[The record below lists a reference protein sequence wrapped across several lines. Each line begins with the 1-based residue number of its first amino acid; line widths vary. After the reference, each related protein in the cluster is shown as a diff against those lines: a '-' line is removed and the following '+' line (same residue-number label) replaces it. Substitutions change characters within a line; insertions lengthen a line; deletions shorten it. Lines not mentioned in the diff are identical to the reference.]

1 MARTYRHEQSQQYYP
16 SKGDYN
22 VIFKKTASIVLI
34 GALTL
39 QLAATASALP
49 QYGEELQDAPA
60 TTTSTVS
67 FSDVP
72 ANYWANAYISE
83 MVTRNVFAGY
93 PDGRFRPDKSISRA
107 EFAKIVISAA
117 GLKPSKVNYSS
128 FNDIKSTDWESPFVE
143 TAKDYLSGYRTAN
156 GQYIFNPDKP
166 ATREDIT
173 VALVK
178 LKGYDVN
185 RLADRSLLQAM
196 FKDYA
201 GISESAK
208 NYVAVAVEN
217 GLVSGYKD
225 ETFRPQAPVTRAEA
239 ATLLWRA
246 YQYGN
251 DNTQIGGDNPTTTN
265 PGTTTP
271 PATTPSSPTTPS
283 TPSTTTPAPDSTSN
297 KFTVETL
304 IGGTEGNVDGPVRKA
319 RLRHVVSMAADN
331 NNQIYFLDDQESK
344 VLIRKLNT
352 KNGTVETIQVD
363 SRFDLDYKDADGKI
377 QHIDH
382 KYVTPTKLAYNN
394 ADNKM
399 YMMTDDAIIYDITS
413 GVHAVAWDREYRDD
427 YRTRDN
433 TAVNFLTFTNTG
445 SAVYSL
451 ATYSSVWET
460 ELNASQPT
468 QPQPIADSI
477 LYESLKFG
485 SHASA
490 FVSGNTLNVASLDKL
505 YRIQLFP
512 AKVDVVASYKTGTF
526 DNIAGYEGRL
536 YGALG
541 GDVYELNSDGGRKTF
556 VEAGDLNYADG
567 TAILKLDQMTFD
579 SNGNILFFD
588 FATHSIRRI
597 NL

>member
-1 MARTYRHEQSQQYYP
+1 MSLKRTSALLVA
-16 SKGDYN
+16 GFIAFN
-22 VIFKKTASIVLI
+22 VS
-34 GALTL
+34 G
-39 QLAATASALP
+39 TASALP
-49 QYGEELQDAPA
+49 QYGEELQDAP
-60 TTTSTVS
+60 TTTASSVS

-72 ANYWANAYISE
+72 SNYWANTYISE

-93 PDGRFRPDKSISRA
+93 PDGRFRPDKPISRA
-107 EFAKIVISAA
+107 EVAKIVISAA

-143 TAKDYLSGYRTAN
+143 TAKDYLSGYRIAN

-185 RLADRSLLQAM
+185 RLADRSLIQAM

-217 GLVSGYKD
+217 GLVSGYQD

-251 DNTQIGGDNPTTTN
+251 DNTQIGGNNPTTMN

-271 PATTPSSPTTPS
+271 PATNPSSPTTPS
-283 TPSTTTPAPDSTSN
+283 SPSTTTPTPDTAAD

-304 IGGTEGNVDGPVRKA
+304 IGGAEGNVDGPVRKA

-331 NNQIYFLDDQESK
+331 NNQVYFLDDQESK
-344 VLIRKLNT
+344 VLIRKLDT
-352 KNGTVETIQVD
+352 KNGSVEKIQVD
-363 SRFDLDYKDADGKI
+363 SRFDLDYKDADGKV

-413 GVHAVAWDREYRDD
+413 GIQAVAWDREYRDD
-427 YRTRDN
+427 YRTRRN
-433 TAVNFLTFTNTG
+433 TAINFLTFTDTG

-451 ATYSSVWET
+451 GTYSSVWET
-460 ELNASQPT
+460 ELNASEPA
-468 QPQPIADSI
+468 QPQPIADSV
-477 LYESLKFG
+477 LYESLG
-485 SHASA
+485 LDSHASA

-512 AKVDVVASYKTGTF
+512 AKVDVVASYKAETF

-541 GDVYELNSDGGRKTF
+541 GDVYELKSDGGRKTF
-556 VEAGDLNYADG
+556 IEADDLTYTDG
-567 TAILKLDQMTFD
+567 TALSQLDQMTFD